1 MHFTRIRTKVKHKYE
16 GKPGTPWQNRGR
28 PLDLTNGALRQAKG
42 VRRRAQGKG
51 GKK

>member
-1 MHFTRIRTKVKHKYE
+1 MNAIIKEKWGQVLNINYSSIN
-16 GKPGTPWQNRGR
+16 PGS
-28 PLDLTNGALRQAKG
+28 NGALRQAKG